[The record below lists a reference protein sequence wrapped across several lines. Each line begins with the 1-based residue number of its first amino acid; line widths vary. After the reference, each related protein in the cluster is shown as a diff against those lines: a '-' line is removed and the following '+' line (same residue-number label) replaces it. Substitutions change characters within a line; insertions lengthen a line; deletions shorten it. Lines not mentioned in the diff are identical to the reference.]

1 MIFKYERSRRL
12 PDGRVIRVKYGDGE
26 IEVYGSVTYGDVEV
40 WNKLK
45 LPIGIDAL
53 LGITALEKMGF
64 RVNSKTGK
72 LEKIELYLL

>member
-1 MIFKYERSRRL
+1 
-12 PDGRVIRVKYGDGE
+12 VKYGDGE